1 MTTDNFA
8 KAARAYAEQACY
20 QDENI
25 PIAEAGFRAGW
36 EAARTHLA
44 AQEPTDAEVEA
55 GARAAWDAQELDYS
69 WEEANHIEK
78 NETRFIARA
87 TLTAARRDGDQR

>member
-1 MTTDNFA
+1 MTTGNFT

-20 QDENI
+20 QDENR

-44 AQEPTDAEVEA
+44 AQGWNPP
-55 GARAAWDAQELDYS
+55 
-69 WEEANHIEK
+69 
-78 NETRFIARA
+78 ETG
-87 TLTAARRDGDQR
+87 GDQVE